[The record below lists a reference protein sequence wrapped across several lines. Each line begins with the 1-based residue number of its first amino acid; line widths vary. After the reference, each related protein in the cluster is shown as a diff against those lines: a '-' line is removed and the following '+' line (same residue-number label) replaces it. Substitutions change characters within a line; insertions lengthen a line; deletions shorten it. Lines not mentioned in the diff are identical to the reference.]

1 MGWIDSLLGE
11 ASSVY
16 SDSRDSLASLSHD
29 VGKDAISRGDVS
41 TAMDSA
47 TLESSLSNDSWGD

>member
-1 MGWIDSLLGE
+1 MGWIDSLLGD

-16 SDSRDSLASLSHD
+16 SDSRDSLASLAHD
-29 VGKDAISRGDVS
+29 VGTEAISRGDVS

-47 TLESSLSNDSWGD
+47 SLESSLSNDSWGE